1 MRVELTSA
9 VIVCASDAGSLLAI
23 ESQQGVTIATL
34 CKWPPGTQLLLATPE
49 FEEWVLSLWLPFLKP
64 SNTVP
69 RPLILCLFAPHYSS
83 KGKDLRLAPVHL
95 PLRLSL

>member
-34 CKWPPGTQLLLATPE
+34 CK
-49 FEEWVLSLWLPFLKP
+49 
-64 SNTVP
+64 
-69 RPLILCLFAPHYSS
+69 
-83 KGKDLRLAPVHL
+83 
-95 PLRLSL
+95 